1 MNIIGFEKI
10 AKYLAIPLVLIGFV
24 LMLVFGIHSE
34 LVKSGLLPQ
43 VSQQDA
49 GMIIKLM
56 LRYGF
61 QLGLCVT
68 VLGFALAAWN
78 KFMDKVQP
86 VDAARLAEKLLAPLQ
101 GQLEAKDQQIKAL
114 TEAIAALSKTG
125 APAASIKAALQALQQ
140 GNTAKA
146 QAVFAEVL
154 KTKEAEG
161 KQANKKAAAAA
172 RHLGALAYL
181 HNTNGALT
189 AYRKAVEL
197 NPDNAEGWNQLA
209 ALFLRTGE
217 LAQAEAAYRKV
228 LSLGEA
234 HQDKE
239 EQSAALGNLG
249 IVHRTRG
256 DLDKAEEMHS
266 KALALDEALGSK
278 EGMAAAYGNL
288 GLVYVD
294 RGNLDQA
301 EQMHKKALEI
311 SEALGLKGATAS
323 CYGNL
328 GFLYHTRGEL
338 EQAELMHRKSLEINQ
353 ALGCKEGLAKQYAGL
368 GIVYFTR
375 GELEQAELMYKKSL
389 EISEALGVKEA
400 TARQYCN
407 LGNVYLNRGELE
419 QTAVLWKKS
428 LRLYQ
433 EMQHPNAKKV
443 QQGLDDLARQKGSR

>member
-1 MNIIGFEKI
+1 MNDHYTNTGGEQNIAQGDHAIGKQVNNYFRRLLGRI
-10 AKYLAIPLVLIGFV
+10 FTTGNQSPAIGVGRDV
-24 LMLVFGIHSE
+24 AVNY
-34 LVKSGLLPQ
+34 
-43 VSQQDA
+43 
-49 GMIIKLM
+49 GMSPED
-56 LRYGF
+56 
-61 QLGLCVT
+61 T
-68 VLGFALAAWN
+68 
-78 KFMDKVQP
+78 
-86 VDAARLAEKLLAPLQ
+86 ARLAEKLLAPLQ
-101 GQLEAKDQQIKAL
+101 GELAAKNEQIKAL
-114 TEAIAALSKTG
+114 TEAIAALSKTD
-125 APAASIKAALQALQQ
+125 APAASINAALQALEQ

-181 HNTNGALT
+181 HDTNGALT

-278 EGMAAAYGNL
+278 EGMAADYGNL
-288 GLVYVD
+288 GIVYVN

-328 GFLYHTRGEL
+328 GFLY
-338 EQAELMHRKSLEINQ
+338 N
-353 ALGCKEGLAKQYAGL
+353 
-368 GIVYFTR
+368 TR

-419 QTAVLWKKS
+419 QTEVLWKKS

-443 QQGLDDLARQKGSR
+443 QQGLDDLARQKGSTSR